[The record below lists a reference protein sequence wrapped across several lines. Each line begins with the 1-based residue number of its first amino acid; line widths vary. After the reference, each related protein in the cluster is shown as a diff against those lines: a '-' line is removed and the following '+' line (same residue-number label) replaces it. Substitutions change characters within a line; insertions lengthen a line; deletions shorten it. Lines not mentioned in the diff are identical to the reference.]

1 MTDDLID
8 KIIQATAADLG
19 DSIDEAYLC
28 EGRELVR
35 SIIKNYRTYVTFEVV
50 EVYDFGDTLS
60 ETVWRKRQIAKESE
74 T

>member
-1 MTDDLID
+1 MMNNLLID
-8 KIIQATAADLG
+8 KVVAAASEELG
-19 DSIDEAYLC
+19 YAVTH
-28 EGRELVR
+28 REVE
-35 SIIKNYRTYVTFEVV
+35 SIINNYKTYAKFSVV

>member
-1 MTDDLID
+1 MMNNLLID
-8 KIIQATAADLG
+8 KVVAAASEELG
-19 DSIDEAYLC
+19 YAVTH
-28 EGRELVR
+28 REVE
-35 SIIKNYRTYVTFEVV
+35 SIINNYKTYVKFSVV

>member
-1 MTDDLID
+1 MMNNLLID
-8 KIIQATAADLG
+8 KVVAAASEDLG
-19 DSIDEAYLC
+19 YAVTH
-28 EGRELVR
+28 REVE
-35 SIIKNYRTYVTFEVV
+35 SIINNYRTYVKFSVV